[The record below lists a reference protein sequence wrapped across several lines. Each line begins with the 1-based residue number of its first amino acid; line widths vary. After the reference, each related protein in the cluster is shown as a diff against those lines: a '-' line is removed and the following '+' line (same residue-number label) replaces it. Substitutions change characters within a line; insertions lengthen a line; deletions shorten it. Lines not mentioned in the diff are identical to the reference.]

1 MRRAPQILIVLT
13 ISSLILTSSRAF
25 VPEYDFS
32 FSTGKDT
39 KYLIAGE
46 LNFYGK
52 LIGKEIQTGTLPID
66 FITWINISN
75 PDLSSTID
83 YLADS
88 TLSTI
93 SVLSSNMIIPDVN
106 TMYVLNITSREI
118 ERFDDANLNL
128 NDLPILV
135 LGVEEYA
142 SFEETLDYGMISF
155 GEIEISNEKTTAM
168 FVISDDKLHIGMKNS
183 PSFIIVP
190 LSLIEETKGGYSFI
204 SDNNGS
210 KLWEDSAGN
219 WIIIAKDSPLNLV
232 SFSSLSVVLFDKPES
247 FGLEVR
253 RSTKLP
259 NAEYMLYNL
268 STSLSSI
275 DQNSMMELPDF
286 LLRFASPSVDIM
298 NGACLVFNSNDTINV
313 DGKEKN
319 FSKVGLLRF
328 ERATFSINKHEETIS
343 LSGDG
348 KSTLIFLGD
357 TVYNDIPVSYIGGLA
372 LPLHSIALWLLAIAI
387 FIIFSIV
394 LRRKGEEKV
403 FGIFPLEIGQ
413 KDKKIIKR
421 ISLVLHI
428 VFAIL
433 TIILFDSAFSSIFGL
448 SFIPY
453 LSRNIIISITIL
465 SIEIVFIATCFIMFG
480 LPTRI
485 GVNTLMNFI
494 GLGKEGKNVGK
505 SLALVVMWIFSLS
518 YLTFL
523 SNALVGLV
531 KDIMM
536 GMAP

>member
-128 NDLPILV
+128 NDMPILI
-135 LGVEEYA
+135 LGVKEYA

-168 FVISDDKLHIGMKNS
+168 FVASDDKLHIGMKNS

-190 LSLIEETKGGYSFI
+190 LSLIEETKGGHSFI

-259 NAEYMLYNL
+259 NAGYMLYNL
-268 STSLSSI
+268 STSLS
-275 DQNSMMELPDF
+275 
-286 LLRFASPSVDIM
+286 
-298 NGACLVFNSNDTINV
+298 
-313 DGKEKN
+313 
-319 FSKVGLLRF
+319 
-328 ERATFSINKHEETIS
+328 
-343 LSGDG
+343 
-348 KSTLIFLGD
+348 
-357 TVYNDIPVSYIGGLA
+357 
-372 LPLHSIALWLLAIAI
+372 
-387 FIIFSIV
+387 
-394 LRRKGEEKV
+394 
-403 FGIFPLEIGQ
+403 
-413 KDKKIIKR
+413 
-421 ISLVLHI
+421 
-428 VFAIL
+428 
-433 TIILFDSAFSSIFGL
+433 
-448 SFIPY
+448 
-453 LSRNIIISITIL
+453 TIL
-465 SIEIVFIATCFIMFG
+465 STTPINPSSLTDIPPQSG
-480 LPTRI
+480 LKDGIT
-485 GVNTLMNFI
+485 T
-494 GLGKEGKNVGK
+494 
-505 SLALVVMWIFSLS
+505 
-518 YLTFL
+518 TL
-523 SNALVGLV
+523 SNLISPYLFSSSV
-531 KDIMM
+531 
-536 GMAP
+536 